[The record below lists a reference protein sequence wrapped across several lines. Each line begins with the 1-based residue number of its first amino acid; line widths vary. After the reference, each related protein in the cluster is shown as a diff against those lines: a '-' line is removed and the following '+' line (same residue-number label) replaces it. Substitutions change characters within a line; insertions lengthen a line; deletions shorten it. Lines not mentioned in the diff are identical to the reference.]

1 MITVA
6 HPPQWLYHFIF
17 PLATNECSYHT
28 PLHIQCGSCS
38 GLCILAY
45 VCGTWSMSLMPTSG
59 ILSQQQ
65 QRHSGVCEFLWSLS
79 FAFLILSQVL
89 RLRNEPIMLNTSG
102 KWRLL
107 LLLAF
112 KGPKGLK
119 ERSFVLC
126 SGNSPLVPSANKNKA
141 CVPRATHHQAL
152 FVLEAGENPSLVR
165 H

>member
-1 MITVA
+1 MSVPIILRCTSSVAPALDSAFWYMFVA
-6 HPPQWLYHFIF
+6 HDYELNAHFRNSQ
-17 PLATNECSYHT
+17 PATAAS
-28 PLHIQCGSCS
+28 
-38 GLCILAY
+38 
-45 VCGTWSMSLMPTSG
+45 
-59 ILSQQQ
+59 
-65 QRHSGVCEFLWSLS
+65 HSGVCEFLWSLS

-89 RLRNEPIMLNTSG
+89 RLRNDPIMLNTSG

-126 SGNSPLVPSANKNKA
+126 SGISPLVPSANKNKA
-141 CVPRATHHQAL
+141 CVPRATPHQAL
-152 FVLEAGENPSLVR
+152 FVLEACENPSLVR